1 MFREYLHR
9 IYQALIRDGKPRSRR
24 LPRTGQP
31 AVARLAIEALEDR
44 NLLST
49 LTLSGGALVYAP
61 STNLN
66 NNLIISHDAATHRYT
81 FVDASEYIAL
91 LGVFVNPSGEGTHTV
106 SFGDGNI
113 SSIAVNTG
121 DQDFTVNIEQTLAN
135 APVTVNFGAGSG
147 VVNVS
152 PSAANLNNIQGAI
165 TIHGLDAGL
174 DVFDESNAAAQGFS
188 IGAGSLSRLGA
199 APITYTGVN
208 GLTVY
213 AGDGDNTFNLSSTPF
228 DTALETGNGQ
238 DTVNVNG
245 TGSGGLLTIDEG
257 SAGGTGTDTANVR
270 ATGKEVDVIGHGR
283 NTVNVGNGGSVQA
296 IQRPVTITDPAFLL
310 ATVNVDDSAD
320 STPRTVSLATVS
332 IGGATYGTITGLAPA
347 TIQYADTD
355 AYSVT
360 VKTGTGGATVNALA
374 TTSVP
379 VNLIGNG
386 HDTDTVNIGNAGS
399 VQAINAALTITNPPS
414 FTTVN
419 VDDTADSTPRTVT
432 LGTAT
437 ISGANL
443 GFIGGLA
450 PALIYYKDGDTNTV
464 TVQTGAGG
472 DTVNV
477 LATGE
482 PVNLIGNGAD
492 TVNVGIAGSVQAI
505 NADLT
510 ISNPPSFTVLN
521 VDDSADGTPRT
532 VYFDGATIG
541 GTPGGRIVGL
551 APATIQY
558 SGSEVQTVTV
568 QTGTG
573 GATDNVLSTE
583 APVNLVGHGF
593 DTVGVGYEGSVQYIQ
608 SDLTIT
614 DPPSFATLYVGD
626 SADAATPT
634 VTLDTA
640 TIGGS
645 DYGSITGLAAGT
657 IRYKYADTSS
667 VTLQVGPGGAAVSAL
682 SALKPV
688 TLIGNPSGGISLFAS
703 DDDNTWT
710 ITGQNAGTL
719 SSSLLAGTVTFT
731 GATNLYGGNGLDT
744 FYFADGAAVDGTID
758 GGGGMNALDYSA
770 YSSSVVVNLQAGSAT
785 GVGGGFANI
794 QSFTG
799 GSAANTLAGP
809 DAPTTWSITG
819 ADAGTVDNGVVF
831 AAFGNL
837 VGGAGDNAF
846 VFSDGATVSG
856 SITGGGGTN
865 TLDYSAYSSSVLVDL
880 QTGSATG
887 VGGGIANIQN
897 ITGGSGGGTGVYNIL
912 VGNGGNVLT
921 SGDGRRN
928 LLIAGGSASTLI
940 GGNDDDILIGGTT
953 AYDTEAGL
961 VSLQAIMNYWSSTT
975 DDYGTR
981 VANLL
986 SGNGVPLLGATMVT
1000 NNGGGNM
1007 LMGNHG
1013 GAGEMNLFYGLDP
1026 TLETTDYN
1034 PAIGEQFISC

>member
-1 MFREYLHR
+1 
-9 IYQALIRDGKPRSRR
+9 
-24 LPRTGQP
+24 
-31 AVARLAIEALEDR
+31 LA
-44 NLLST
+44 
-49 LTLSGGALVYAP
+49 YAP

-81 FVDASEYIAL
+81 FVDASEYFAL
-91 LGVFVNPSGEGTHTV
+91 LGVFTNPSGEGTHTV

-135 APVTVNFGAGSG
+135 APVAVNFGAGSD

-152 PSAANLNNIQGAI
+152 PSASNLNNIQGAI
-165 TIHGLDAGL
+165 TVHGLGNAGL
-174 DVFDESNAAAQGFS
+174 DVFDAAYATGQNYS
-188 IGAGSLSRLGA
+188 VGASSLSRAGA
-199 APITYTGVN
+199 APITYAGVN

-213 AGDGDNTFNLSSTPF
+213 AGDGDNTFNVSGTPF

-238 DTVNVNG
+238 DTINVNG

-257 SAGGTGTDTANVR
+257 AAGGTGTDTANVR
-270 ATGKEVDVIGHGR
+270 ASDEEVDVIGHGR

-296 IQRPVTITDPAFLL
+296 IQGPVTITNPAYLL

-320 STPRTVSLATVS
+320 SAPRTVNLNTVT
-332 IGGATYGTITGLAPA
+332 IGGASYGTITGLAPA

-360 VKTGTGGATVNALA
+360 VKTGAGGATVNALA

-386 HDTDTVNIGNAGS
+386 HDTDAVNVGNAGS
-399 VQAINAALTITNPPS
+399 VQAINAVLTITNPLF

-419 VDDTADSTPRTVT
+419 VDDSADSTPRTVT
-432 LGTAT
+432 LGTTT
-437 ISGANL
+437 IGGANF

-450 PALIYYKDGDTNTV
+450 PGLIYFKDGDTNTV
-464 TVQTGAGG
+464 TVQTGMGG

-477 LATGE
+477 RATVE
-482 PVNLIGNGAD
+482 PVNLIGHGSD
-492 TVNVGIAGSVQAI
+492 TVNVGNAGSVQAI

-510 ISNPPSFTVLN
+510 ISNPSSFTVLN

-541 GTPGGRIVGL
+541 GSPGGRIVGL

-558 SGSEVQTVTV
+558 SGPEVQTVTV

-626 SADAATPT
+626 SADAATPS

-645 DYGSITGLAAGT
+645 DYGRITGLAPAA
-657 IRYKYADTSS
+657 ILYKYADTSS
-667 VTLQVGPGGAAVSAL
+667 VTLQTGTGGAAVSAV

-688 TLIGNPSGGISLFAS
+688 NLIGNPSGGISLFAS
-703 DDDNTWT
+703 NDDNTWT

-719 SSSLLAGTVTFT
+719 SSSLLAGTVTFS
-731 GATNLYGGNGLDT
+731 GATNLYGGNGQDT
-744 FYFADGAAVDGTID
+744 FHFADGAGVDGAID
-758 GGGGMNALDYSA
+758 
-770 YSSSVVVNLQAGSAT
+770 
-785 GVGGGFANI
+785 
-794 QSFTG
+794 
-799 GSAANTLAGP
+799 
-809 DAPTTWSITG
+809 
-819 ADAGTVDNGVVF
+819 
-831 AAFGNL
+831 
-837 VGGAGDNAF
+837 
-846 VFSDGATVSG
+846 
-856 SITGGGGTN
+856 GGGGTN

-880 QTGSATG
+880 QTGVATG

-897 ITGGSGGGTGVYNIL
+897 VTGGTGGGAGVYNIL

-921 SGDGRRN
+921 GGDGRRN
-928 LLIAGGSASTLI
+928 LLIAGASASTLV

-961 VSLQAIMNYWSSTT
+961 VSLQAIMDYWSNTT
-975 DDYGTR
+975 DDYATR

-986 SGNGVPLLGATMVT
+986 SGNGVPLLDATLVT
-1000 NNGGGNM
+1000 NNGGGNTM
-1007 LMGNHG
+1007 IGNHG
-1013 GAGEMNLFYGLDP
+1013 GAAEMNLFYGLDP
-1026 TLETTDYN
+1026 TLETADYN
-1034 PAIGEQFISC
+1034 PAIGEQFINC